1 MAKVYEIDFS
11 VAGMKKMQRL
21 LSNINTLITDKKLLE
36 YIGNKCKKELEK
48 ICVQNLTTLDE
59 KTIDSSDYMKHNN
72 LKIEKDTIILY
83 NNSKID
89 ISSKNMKETTKANYP
104 AQLSLAKIVEY
115 GIGYTGNLRTD
126 KTEVEDWEYDVHK
139 PEPHG
144 YKGWYYID
152 DNGQTVWTNGFE
164 GRLIYFKLKKKIKQN
179 IYKWIKEYVELK
191 LK

>member
-1 MAKVYEIDFS
+1 MAKTYEIEFS
-11 VAGMKKMQRL
+11 AAGMRELQRI
-21 LSNINTLITDKKLLE
+21 LSNINTLITDKKILE

-59 KTIDSSDYMKHNN
+59 KNLDTSDYMRNNN
-72 LKIEKDTIILY
+72 LKIEDDTIILY

-115 GIGYTGNLRTD
+115 GIGYTGDLKTD
-126 KTEVEDWEYDVHK
+126 KTEVEDWEYDVNR
-139 PEPHG
+139 HG

-152 DNGQTVWTNGFE
+152 DSGQTVWTNGFE
-164 GRLIYFKLKKKIKQN
+164 GRLIYYKLQNNIKQN
-179 IYKWIKEYVELK
+179 IGKWIKEYVELK

>member
-21 LSNINTLITDKKLLE
+21 LSNINTLITSKNFLE

-126 KTEVEDWEYDVHK
+126 KSEVEDWEYDVNS
-139 PEPHG
+139 HG

-164 GRLIYFKLKKKIKQN
+164 GRLIYFKLKNKIEQN
-179 IYKWIKEYVELK
+179 IDKWIKEYVELK